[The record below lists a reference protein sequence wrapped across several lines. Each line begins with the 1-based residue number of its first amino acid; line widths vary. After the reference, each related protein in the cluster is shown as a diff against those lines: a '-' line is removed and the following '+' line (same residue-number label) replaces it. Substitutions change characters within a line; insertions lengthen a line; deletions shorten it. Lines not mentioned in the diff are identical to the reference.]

1 MSDKV
6 YEYKE
11 VRVVYGKDGNEVMF
25 VGGGGGGGGGR
36 GLYRCS
42 IYSI

>member
-11 VRVVYGKDGNEVMF
+11 VRVVYGKDGNEVML
-25 VGGGGGGGGGR
+25 GGGGS
-36 GLYRCS
+36 LKM
-42 IYSI
+42 